1 MVDTKWTDEQKDAIG
16 DRGCNL
22 LVAAGAGAGK
32 TAVLVQRIIEK
43 ITDEK
48 HPMDIDKLLVVTFTN
63 AAAAE
68 MRERIGD
75 AITRELDINPGSA
88 RLQSQLTLLGRANI
102 MTIHSF
108 CLGVI
113 KSNFH
118 LLDIEPNFRICD
130 ETESVLLKQEVMDEL
145 FEDKFDEEDEAFIDL
160 VKALGDSDDKVIQD
174 LVQNL
179 YRFAVST
186 PWPDRWLEERAA
198 LFNVEEDFDFGCSDW
213 AAILMEDIG
222 RELEGCSGRM
232 EKALTLIESSGELTP
247 YLDIFRSDTETAR
260 QLMEIDSW
268 NKLGEELNE
277 LQFAKLPPLRK
288 LSEEAAAKKDIA
300 KDARD

>member
-1 MVDTKWTDEQKDAIG
+1 MGDTKWTDEQKDAIG
-16 DRGCNL
+16 DRGCNF

-48 HPMDIDKLLVVTFTN
+48 HPVDIDKLLVVTFTN

-75 AITRELDINPGSA
+75 AITGELDKNPGST

-118 LLDIEPNFRICD
+118 
-130 ETESVLLKQEVMDEL
+130 
-145 FEDKFDEEDEAFIDL
+145 
-160 VKALGDSDDKVIQD
+160 
-174 LVQNL
+174 
-179 YRFAVST
+179 
-186 PWPDRWLEERAA
+186 
-198 LFNVEEDFDFGCSDW
+198 
-213 AAILMEDIG
+213 
-222 RELEGCSGRM
+222 
-232 EKALTLIESSGELTP
+232 
-247 YLDIFRSDTETAR
+247 
-260 QLMEIDSW
+260 
-268 NKLGEELNE
+268 
-277 LQFAKLPPLRK
+277 
-288 LSEEAAAKKDIA
+288 
-300 KDARD
+300 